1 MTPEILAAIR
11 LAVDVLDHP
20 WSPSQGDVA
29 ETARRRGAAAVLR
42 LAFLTGC
49 PGCGLPLDG
58 RARTGQRY
66 HSGACRVR
74 AHRARRIAAG
84 TPNKGVTGASET

>member
-1 MTPEILAAIR
+1 MTPELLAAIR
-11 LAVDVLDHP
+11 YAVDVLDGLGGFDRE
-20 WSPSQGDVA
+20 SDAQ
-29 ETARRRGAAAVLR
+29 AASVLR
-42 LAFLTGC
+42 GAFLTGC